1 MKLIINEWSFLIIN
15 GLISEAKYQDVIKK
29 LKKGDEVQYSDKN
42 GDLLNF
48 EVIFNDNGQLY
59 LKNLDGGVYK
69 NNYFFI
75 TVSDLTTNNLSFKTI
90 NVKKNLPDNLQNES
104 DDIKLSEILK
114 LFPTSK
120 WRKSSFKAIDR
131 LLMGNEVIEMDKPD
145 NEDEKFKNY
154 IKVTDLNDL
163 YEEFKSFK
171 EGTTYRFT
179 LSNGGTIDLNLI
191 DNKEGSLLFEYN
203 SLGGAAK
210 SYNQLINAELIL
222 DLNKPNIEQRV
233 SSLVSDENVDSVY
246 TIKFNKLKE
255 GVDKNGNRAYD
266 VVTIKNIKEIDPIG
280 KFNDEDKGD
289 EEIPNIE
296 ELSDKEIDDMSS
308 EDITKLVL
316 SDPTFKAA
324 FLSKPGFWKRLVGG
338 KPKGILPAKEILKN
352 FNSPSSSSKE
362 GKKNSVFTF
371 FDFEKGT
378 KKNYYIQLTDKSFD
392 RDGVVL
398 DITKKYAVVAQ
409 KQTLNEKTNVWLYGE
424 NFVFKVNKLY
434 SSEINNEFR
443 ATLII
448 NSNKDNEYRENR
460 TIRVL
465 N

>member
-48 EVIFNDNGQLY
+48 EVIFNDSGQLY
-59 LKNLDGGVYK
+59 LKNLDNGVYK

-75 TVSDLTTNNLSFKTI
+75 TISDLTTNNLSFKTI
-90 NVKKNLPDNLQNES
+90 NVKKNLPVDLQNES

-131 LLMGNEVIEMDKPD
+131 LLMGNEVIEMDEPD

-255 GVDKNGNRAYD
+255 GVDKKGNRAYD

-280 KFNDEDKGD
+280 KFNGDEKTE
-289 EEIPNIE
+289 EEIPSVE
-296 ELSDKEIDDMSS
+296 ELSDEEIDDMSS

-324 FLSKPGFWKRLVGG
+324 FLSKPSFWKKLVGG
-338 KPKGILPAKEILKN
+338 KPKGILVAKDILKN
-352 FNSPSSSSKE
+352 FNSPLSSSKE
-362 GKKNSVFTF
+362 DKKDPVSSF
-371 FDFEKGT
+371 F
-378 KKNYYIQLTDKSFD
+378 KNNQEYFIQLTDKSFA
-392 RDGVVL
+392 RGNLTL
-398 DITKKYAVVAQ
+398 DSTKKYRVKA
-409 KQTLNEKTNVWLYGE
+409 KRRTNIDGGLTVFLYGDG
-424 NFVFKVNKLY
+424 FILKVNKL
-434 SSEINNEFR
+434 EDDNVKGVFR
-443 ATLII
+443 ATLIV
-448 NSNKDNEYRENR
+448 NDADDKKYTENR
-460 TIRVL
+460 TIKVTDAY
-465 N
+465 